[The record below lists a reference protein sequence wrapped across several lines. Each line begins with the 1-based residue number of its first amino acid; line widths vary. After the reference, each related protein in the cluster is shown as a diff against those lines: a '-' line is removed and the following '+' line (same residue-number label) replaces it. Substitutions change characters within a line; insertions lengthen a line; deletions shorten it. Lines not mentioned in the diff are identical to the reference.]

1 MIMGGESLNYCSST
15 IDDQT
20 AARSHAMSEPAAAAI
35 IMGSETEL
43 VRIRGAQLCLIDGEE
58 SVLMQKGDF
67 CLRLLK
73 QEHSPL
79 AAIVAAVGE
88 VQWPVGKDAPVLKVW
103 NRRYTFAL
111 PGLVYGLI
119 FPAETTP
126 LEVLQQLEAVMDRY
140 CTFEVHREIAIA
152 AAQQQQ
158 VPASS
163 GAGGGE
169 ESRDMSEEYWTV
181 VAPGVETT
189 SAKIARQICSTSSIV
204 ADSIVIG
211 GEWAS
216 LGIQQAGSLVKRN
229 VRSVERGVTPRM
241 LKRMQQARR
250 MSAVAK
256 VMSRSLLKGAI
267 SATGHVLAGSLAGLD
282 VNAAASVYDHITTA
296 ASDHH
301 QYSSSSSSGA
311 AAAKA
316 SVAVA
321 SVDAFAKL
329 VEAVETAGKSVYGM
343 TSAVRTDL
351 VQHSLGAAVGNVI
364 NTAWTLNKMG
374 LRMLLQVTAASTA
387 ISTRKRTCSATRYSS
402 TDHVQQQQQQQ
413 QLEYHQPSASAT
425 STEYSAI
432 VPPTS
437 TNSSLLF
444 RQITLSPQQH
454 QQLEQLQEAAKLAI
468 PLNLLSAAASY
479 NSADHHLKPMR
490 TQTFFG
496 PAPTPAA
503 LHSAAATSSSSTPTS
518 PAAAAS
524 KVYCNNS
531 SLQRLNAHG
540 HHPFV
545 HPKSPFRHY
554 TEQRQVSQ
562 PQSSPYNFSL
572 HLDQSKAAP

>member
-1 MIMGGESLNYCSST
+1 MNYCSST

-20 AARSHAMSEPAAAAI
+20 VARSHAMSEPAAAAI

-158 VPASS
+158 VSATS

-282 VNAAASVYDHITTA
+282 VNAAASVYDHITTP
-296 ASDHH
+296 ASDHRQH
-301 QYSSSSSSGA
+301 SSSSSSSGA

-329 VEAVETAGKSVYGM
+329 VEAVETAGKSVYGV

-374 LRMLLQVTAASTA
+374 LRMLLQVTAASNA
-387 ISTRKRTCSATRYSS
+387 HSTRKRTCSATRYSS
-402 TDHVQQQQQQQ
+402 TDHVQQQQ
-413 QLEYHQPSASAT
+413 LEYHQPSASAK
-425 STEYSAI
+425 SNEYSAI
-432 VPPTS
+432 MPPTS

-454 QQLEQLQEAAKLAI
+454 QQLEQLQEAAELAI
-468 PLNLLSAAASY
+468 PLNPLSAAASH
-479 NSADHHLKPMR
+479 NSAAHHLKPMR

-496 PAPTPAA
+496 PALTPAA

-545 HPKSPFRHY
+545 HPKSPFRQY
-554 TEQRQVSQ
+554 TEQRQHSQ

>member
-1 MIMGGESLNYCSST
+1 
-15 IDDQT
+15 
-20 AARSHAMSEPAAAAI
+20 
-35 IMGSETEL
+35 
-43 VRIRGAQLCLIDGEE
+43 
-58 SVLMQKGDF
+58 
-67 CLRLLK
+67 
-73 QEHSPL
+73 
-79 AAIVAAVGE
+79 
-88 VQWPVGKDAPVLKVW
+88 
-103 NRRYTFAL
+103 
-111 PGLVYGLI
+111 
-119 FPAETTP
+119 
-126 LEVLQQLEAVMDRY
+126 
-140 CTFEVHREIAIA
+140 
-152 AAQQQQ
+152 
-158 VPASS
+158 
-163 GAGGGE
+163 
-169 ESRDMSEEYWTV
+169 
-181 VAPGVETT
+181 
-189 SAKIARQICSTSSIV
+189 
-204 ADSIVIG
+204 
-211 GEWAS
+211 
-216 LGIQQAGSLVKRN
+216 
-229 VRSVERGVTPRM
+229 M

-296 ASDHH
+296 APDHH
-301 QYSSSSSSGA
+301 QHSSSSSSSGA

-329 VEAVETAGKSVYGM
+329 VEAVETAGKSVHGV

-402 TDHVQQQQQQQ
+402 TDHVQQQQ
-413 QLEYHQPSASAT
+413 LEYHQPSASAT

-432 VPPTS
+432 MPPTT

-454 QQLEQLQEAAKLAI
+454 QQLEQLQEAAELAI
-468 PLNLLSAAASY
+468 PLNLLSAAASH

-496 PAPTPAA
+496 PALTPAA

-524 KVYCNNS
+524 KVCCNNS

-545 HPKSPFRHY
+545 HTKSPFRHY
-554 TEQRQVSQ
+554 TEQRQHSQ
-562 PQSSPYNFSL
+562 PQSFPYNFSL

>member
-152 AAQQQQ
+152 AQQQQQ
-158 VPASS
+158 VSATS
-163 GAGGGE
+163 GAGGRE

-204 ADSIVIG
+204 ADNIVIG

-301 QYSSSSSSGA
+301 QHSSSSSSSGA

-343 TSAVRTDL
+343 TGAVSTDL

-402 TDHVQQQQQQQ
+402 TDHVQQQQQQ
-413 QLEYHQPSASAT
+413 LEYHQPSASAT

-432 VPPTS
+432 MPPTS

-454 QQLEQLQEAAKLAI
+454 QQLEQLQEAAELAI
-468 PLNLLSAAASY
+468 PLNLLSAAASH

-490 TQTFFG
+490 TQTFLG
-496 PAPTPAA
+496 PALTPAA

-554 TEQRQVSQ
+554 TEQRQHLQ
-562 PQSSPYNFSL
+562 PHSSPYNFSL

>member
-1 MIMGGESLNYCSST
+1 LS
-15 IDDQT
+15 D
-20 AARSHAMSEPAAAAI
+20 
-35 IMGSETEL
+35 
-43 VRIRGAQLCLIDGEE
+43 V
-58 SVLMQKGDF
+58 
-67 CLRLLK
+67 
-73 QEHSPL
+73 
-79 AAIVAAVGE
+79 
-88 VQWPVGKDAPVLKVW
+88 
-103 NRRYTFAL
+103 
-111 PGLVYGLI
+111 
-119 FPAETTP
+119 
-126 LEVLQQLEAVMDRY
+126 
-140 CTFEVHREIAIA
+140 IA

-158 VPASS
+158 QVAATS
-163 GAGGGE
+163 GAGGSE

-267 SATGHVLAGSLAGLD
+267 SATGHVLGGSLAGLD

-296 ASDHH
+296 ASDDH
-301 QYSSSSSSGA
+301 QHSSSSSSSGA

-329 VEAVETAGKSVYGM
+329 VEAVETAGKSVYGV

-374 LRMLLQVTAASTA
+374 LRMLLQVTAASNA

-402 TDHVQQQQQQQ
+402 TDHVQQQQHN
-413 QLEYHQPSASAT
+413 LKYHQPSASAT
-425 STEYSAI
+425 STEYSPI
-432 VPPTS
+432 MPPTS

-454 QQLEQLQEAAKLAI
+454 QQLEQLQEAAGLAI
-468 PLNLLSAAASY
+468 PLNLLSTAASH

-496 PAPTPAA
+496 PALTPAA

-531 SLQRLNAHG
+531 SLQRLNAHS

-554 TEQRQVSQ
+554 TEQRQHSQ
-562 PQSSPYNFSL
+562 PQSSPYNFSV

>member
-1 MIMGGESLNYCSST
+1 
-15 IDDQT
+15 
-20 AARSHAMSEPAAAAI
+20 
-35 IMGSETEL
+35 
-43 VRIRGAQLCLIDGEE
+43 
-58 SVLMQKGDF
+58 MQKGDF

-119 FPAETTP
+119 FPAQTTP

-152 AAQQQQ
+152 AAQQQLS
-158 VPASS
+158 ATS

-216 LGIQQAGSLVKRN
+216 LGIQQAGSIVKRN

-282 VNAAASVYDHITTA
+282 VNAAASLYDHITTA
-296 ASDHH
+296 ALDRH
-301 QYSSSSSSGA
+301 QHSSSSSSLGP

-329 VEAVETAGKSVYGM
+329 VEAVETAGKSVYGA

-374 LRMLLQVTAASTA
+374 LQMLLQVTAASTA

-402 TDHVQQQQQQQ
+402 TDHVQQQQQQ
-413 QLEYHQPSASAT
+413 LAYHQSSASAT

-432 VPPTS
+432 MPPTS

-454 QQLEQLQEAAKLAI
+454 QQLEQLQEAAELAI
-468 PLNLLSAAASY
+468 PLNLLSAAASP

-496 PAPTPAA
+496 PALTPAA

-524 KVYCNNS
+524 KVYCNSS

-554 TEQRQVSQ
+554 TEQRQHSQ
-562 PQSSPYNFSL
+562 PKSSPYNFSL

>member
-1 MIMGGESLNYCSST
+1 
-15 IDDQT
+15 
-20 AARSHAMSEPAAAAI
+20 
-35 IMGSETEL
+35 
-43 VRIRGAQLCLIDGEE
+43 
-58 SVLMQKGDF
+58 MQKGDF

-158 VPASS
+158 QLSATS

-216 LGIQQAGSLVKRN
+216 LGIRQAGSIVKRN

-296 ASDHH
+296 ALDHH
-301 QYSSSSSSGA
+301 QHSSSSSSSGP

-329 VEAVETAGKSVYGM
+329 VEAVETAGKSVYGV

-374 LRMLLQVTAASTA
+374 LQMLLQVTAASTA

-402 TDHVQQQQQQQ
+402 TDHVQQQQQ
-413 QLEYHQPSASAT
+413 LEYHQSSASAT

-432 VPPTS
+432 TPPTS

-454 QQLEQLQEAAKLAI
+454 QQLEQLQEAAELAI
-468 PLNLLSAAASY
+468 PLNLLSAAASP
-479 NSADHHLKPMR
+479 NSADHHLKAMR

-496 PAPTPAA
+496 PALTPAA
-503 LHSAAATSSSSTPTS
+503 LYSAAATSSSSTPTS

-540 HHPFV
+540 HHPFL

-554 TEQRQVSQ
+554 TEQRQHSQ
-562 PQSSPYNFSL
+562 PKSSPYNFSL